1 MEKRIDATVPLYSD
15 IAFIK
20 RGPSVFSS
28 PIGAQRAAISQDRR
42 GPTPGELYK
51 AASNPILKQLTFSRL
66 ESRKRLHSLK
76 SCTFSTEELQTIRKS
91 ASLKLSRYKT
101 SLIKSSSGR
110 VEYMNRRGIFPP
122 WVNKLRDQTTIEVKV
137 NAR

>member
-1 MEKRIDATVPLYSD
+1 MEKRIDATVPQD
-15 IAFIK
+15 PDTAPVK
-20 RGPSVFSS
+20 RRPSGLSS
-28 PIGAQRAAISQDRR
+28 PLVSNRVIISQDRR
-42 GPTPGELYK
+42 GTTPGELYK
-51 AASNPILKQLTFSRL
+51 AASNPLLKHLTFSRL
-66 ESRKRLHSLK
+66 ESRKRLHTLK

-91 ASLKLSRYKT
+91 ASMKLSRYKS